1 MRARARRFWLIIVA
15 GVLLAG
21 ATGLTL
27 NALSNDIDAFYV
39 PGDLV
44 ERGGGTVG
52 ERAQIGGLVKEGS
65 IETLDNGLLT
75 FVVEDAAGE
84 IAVEFEGFIPDLFR
98 EGQGVICKG
107 TFTDAW
113 AFEASE
119 LLAKHDENYMPRDLE
134 DKLKEQGVYKGEG
147 A

>member
-27 NALSNDIDAFYV
+27 SALSNDIDAFYV

-65 IETLDNGLLT
+65 IETLDNGMLT
-75 FVVEDAAGE
+75 FVV
-84 IAVEFEGFIPDLFR
+84 EGFIPDLFR

>member
-1 MRARARRFWLIIVA
+1 MRARARRFWLIIIA

-65 IETLDNGLLT
+65 IETLDNGILT

-107 TFTDAW
+107 TFTDSW
-113 AFEASE
+113 AFEANE